1 MNLPTTS
8 IPVIPPV
15 SPTTP
20 PMLNSRKDPILQRW
34 SGVIHDAILEGDWQM
49 TSSLACPVLVNNL
62 GAQWEPHD
70 WKILQQAKQTVTTHG
85 LRSEAA

>member
-20 PMLNSRKDPILQRW
+20 PMLNSRKDPILQCW
-34 SGVIHDAILEGDWQM
+34 SGVIRDAILEEE
-49 TSSLACPVLVNNL
+49 C
-62 GAQWEPHD
+62 
-70 WKILQQAKQTVTTHG
+70 
-85 LRSEAA
+85 R